1 MFSSSHLHIFTCFFF
16 LSLSLFSSSHLHI
29 FSSSHLHIF
38 SSSHL
43 HIFTSSLSLSFS
55 PSLPFSLSLSLCLLP
70 SSVTVSLLLFLFSL
84 KAAGSADE
92 APRSGHFDFET
103 CFAPQR
109 RALFE
114 HLNFQKWSDVGVL
127 CTFWLRNVLR
137 ATTACN
143 FSSLI
148 WPDGSAPAASAYF
161 STLRSHKSLEKQ
173 SESWLFYLF
182 AHLHLLVFDV
192 VKFTNW
198 GSLAELLRF
207 GCCQAQKLRKS
218 RWIA

>member
-1 MFSSSHLHIFTCFFF
+1 MFTSSSHLLIFTSSLFISSHLLILTFSHLHIFTFS

-43 HIFTSSLSLSFS
+43 HIFTSSLSL
-55 PSLPFSLSLSLCLLP
+55 CLLP
-70 SSVTVSLLLFLFSL
+70 SFFTVSLLLFLFSL
-84 KAAGSADE
+84 KAAGSADK

-127 CTFWLRNVLR
+127 CTF
-137 ATTACN
+137 
-143 FSSLI
+143 
-148 WPDGSAPAASAYF
+148 
-161 STLRSHKSLEKQ
+161 
-173 SESWLFYLF
+173 
-182 AHLHLLVFDV
+182 
-192 VKFTNW
+192 
-198 GSLAELLRF
+198 
-207 GCCQAQKLRKS
+207 
-218 RWIA
+218 